1 MRLHVLCLVM
11 ASSELRQSV
20 STFGKNPPQFFLG
33 IGSKHGDTRLLEV
46 GNTFEDRRCSQ
57 VSASM
62 QNASVLIYTVDID
75 AQLFFQNVNLLIDG
89 EGSSPCV
96 I

>member
-1 MRLHVLCLVM
+1 M
-11 ASSELRQSV
+11 ASSGAELVCLYIRQESSSILPRV
-20 STFGKNPPQFFLG
+20 WALS
-33 IGSKHGDTRLLEV
+33 IGDTRLLEV

-75 AQLFFQNVNLLIDG
+75 AQLFFQDVNLLIDG
-89 EGSSPCV
+89 EGSSPV
-96 I
+96 LS

>member
-1 MRLHVLCLVM
+1 
-11 ASSELRQSV
+11 
-20 STFGKNPPQFFLG
+20 
-33 IGSKHGDTRLLEV
+33 
-46 GNTFEDRRCSQ
+46 
-57 VSASM
+57 M

-75 AQLFFQNVNLLIDG
+75 AQLFFQDVNLLIDG